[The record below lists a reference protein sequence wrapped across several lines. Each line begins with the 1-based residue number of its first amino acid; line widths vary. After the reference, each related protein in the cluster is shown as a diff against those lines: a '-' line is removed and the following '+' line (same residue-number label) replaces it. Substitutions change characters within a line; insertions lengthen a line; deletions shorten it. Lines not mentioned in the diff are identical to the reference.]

1 MNEFSLLVVIRM
13 PVKRHED
20 RIGPYYQWG
29 NSGKKYRYTSG
40 NERSRQK
47 AYKKAL
53 KQGRA
58 IIASVIRKLLNHY

>member
-1 MNEFSLLVVIRM
+1 M
-13 PVKRHED
+13 PVKRGED
-20 RIGPYYQWG
+20 KKSPYYQWG
-29 NSGKKYRYTSG
+29 DSGKKYRYISG

-58 IIASVIRKLLNHY
+58 ILVSQIRKLLKQ